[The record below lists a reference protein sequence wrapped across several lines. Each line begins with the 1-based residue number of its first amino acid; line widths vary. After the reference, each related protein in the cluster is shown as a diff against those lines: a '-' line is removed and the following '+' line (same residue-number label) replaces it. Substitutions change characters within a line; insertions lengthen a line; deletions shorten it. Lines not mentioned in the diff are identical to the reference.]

1 MADYDDL
8 LETDDGFLE
17 DLLQGENAELAP
29 KLSLDARA
37 ELDALRELS
46 RQFSELVSV
55 QKAEQDDGDDS
66 GGEEMRRD
74 VDEIVSE
81 AVAGVESGGLDET
94 APVKTEP
101 GGEREAETEAPRDT
115 GDEGDPALSLPSVP
129 TDLPS
134 PTTSP
139 PENVPSAGSFD
150 DDMARRMEALK
161 NFKPAQPSSD
171 ALDLPS
177 VPTFHP
183 KDRASA
189 ERAAK
194 PGGRVGFTD
203 DDMETWCTV
212 CLEDG
217 ALICPGCDDDVY
229 CSRCWYEMHRGPMA
243 GYEETTHEAKQFNR
257 DQKRKKVAIG
267 A

>member
-1 MADYDDL
+1 M
-8 LETDDGFLE
+8 ETDDGFLE
-17 DLLQGENAELAP
+17 DLLQGEDAELAP
-29 KLSLDARA
+29 QLSLDARA

-46 RQFSELVSV
+46 RQFSELVKV
-55 QKAEQDDGDDS
+55 QETEQNSDDS
-66 GGEEMRRD
+66 GGEEMRRG
-74 VDEIVSE
+74 VEEIVSE
-81 AVAGVESGGLDET
+81 AVAGVESGELGEG

-101 GGEREAETEAPRDT
+101 GGEPEAETDTPRDP

-139 PENVPSAGSFD
+139 PEDVPNTGSFD
-150 DDMARRMEALK
+150 DDMARRMAALK
-161 NFKPAQPSSD
+161 NFKPSQPASNP
-171 ALDLPS
+171 LDLPS

-183 KDRASA
+183 KDRAPA
-189 ERAAK
+189 ETAK
-194 PGGRVGFTD
+194 PAGRVGFTD

-257 DQKRKKVAIG
+257 DQKRKKVAVG